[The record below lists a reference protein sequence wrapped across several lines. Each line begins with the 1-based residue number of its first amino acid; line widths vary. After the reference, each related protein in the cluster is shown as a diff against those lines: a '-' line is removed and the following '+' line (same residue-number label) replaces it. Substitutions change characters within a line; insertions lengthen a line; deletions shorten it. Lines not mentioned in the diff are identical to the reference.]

1 MSSQN
6 DEARNA
12 VALRP
17 ASSFLIA
24 GIFPR
29 LKLAATGPRLPLGK
43 PTSKLAHLFQLG

>member
-17 ASSFLIA
+17 GLVA